1 MYSNESKENLPTK
14 HQSYNVNQMPQA
26 DALKG
31 SSVLHN
37 SAKKKKKT
45 NLRKIIW
52 ISSVSIQFEHLHI
65 YTKEHD
71 PRITFLVASSQEI
84 IQNKALN
91 ITTSGWQ

>member
-1 MYSNESKENLPTK
+1 
-14 HQSYNVNQMPQA
+14 MPQA

-37 SAKKKKKT
+37 SAKKKKKK
-45 NLRKIIW
+45 LRKIIW

-71 PRITFLVASSQEI
+71 PRITFLVAFSQEI

>member
-37 SAKKKKKT
+37 SEKKKKT
-45 NLRKIIW
+45 QKD
-52 ISSVSIQFEHLHI
+52 HLDLI
-65 YTKEHD
+65 CEYT
-71 PRITFLVASSQEI
+71 I
-84 IQNKALN
+84 
-91 ITTSGWQ
+91 

>member
-1 MYSNESKENLPTK
+1 
-14 HQSYNVNQMPQA
+14 MPQA

-37 SAKKKKKT
+37 SAKKKKNKT
-45 NLRKIIW
+45 
-52 ISSVSIQFEHLHI
+52 Q
-65 YTKEHD
+65 KEHD
-71 PRITFLVASSQEI
+71 PRITFLVAFSQEI